1 MEITKKIVSAVLVED
16 NSANKA
22 QEPVQSVPE
31 QKIKYTERT
40 DIVNGYTVKIKYKEQ
55 SFYFTLNFDNKN
67 NLIEVF
73 VNASSTSP
81 EINTY
86 VQALARLISNQ
97 LKYSIPLSTVIK
109 HLDGMD
115 SGESYIVRFP
125 GQTKGKFIKS
135 IPDLLAK
142 VLYFYGENNSVFK
155 RQEVPEFSS
164 DGLYFFLPVEEGAFK
179 EENAV
184 AKEKPSS
191 KNSLVCSA
199 CGSDNV
205 SLSEGCFTCMSCGYS
220 KCA

>member
-1 MEITKKIVSAVLVED
+1 
-16 NSANKA
+16 
-22 QEPVQSVPE
+22 SVPE

-97 LKYSIPLSTVIK
+97 LKYSIPLSTIIK

-125 GQTKGKFIKS
+125 GQTKSKFIKS

-155 RQEVPEFSS
+155 KQEV
-164 DGLYFFLPVEEGAFK
+164 PVEEGAFK

>member
-1 MEITKKIVSAVLVED
+1 MEITKKIVSAVLIE
-16 NSANKA
+16 NSPTSNITSTDEKSQTKK
-22 QEPVQSVPE
+22 QE
-31 QKIKYTERT
+31 KINFTDRK
-40 DIVNGYTVKIKYKEQ
+40 DIVSGYTVKIKYKDQ
-55 SFYFTLNFDNKN
+55 SFYFTLNFDDKN

-97 LKYSIPLSTVIK
+97 LKYSIPLSNIIR

-115 SGESYIVRFP
+115 SGESYIVKFP
-125 GQTKGKFIKS
+125 GYPKSKFIKS

-142 VLYFYGENNSVFK
+142 VLYFYGENKSVFNN
-155 RQEVPEFSS
+155 QE
-164 DGLYFFLPVEEGAFK
+164 FFVKEPSPK
-179 EENAV
+179 EENTES
-184 AKEKPSS
+184 KEKSTS
-191 KNSLVCSA
+191 KNSLVCDS

-220 KCA
+220 KCS

>member
-22 QEPVQSVPE
+22 QEPVQPVAE
-31 QKIKYTERT
+31 QKIKYTECT

-97 LKYSIPLSTVIK
+97 LKYSIPLTNIIR

-115 SGESYIVRFP
+115 SGESYIVKFP
-125 GQTKGKFIKS
+125 GQTKSKFIKS

-155 RQEVPEFSS
+155 KQEVP
-164 DGLYFFLPVEEGAFK
+164 VEESALK
-179 EENAV
+179 EENTA

-191 KNSLVCSA
+191 KNSLVCSS

>member
-16 NSANKA
+16 SAANKA
-22 QEPVQSVPE
+22 KEPIQSVPE

-40 DIVNGYTVKIKYKEQ
+40 DIVNGYTIKIKYKEQ

-97 LKYSIPLSTVIK
+97 LKYSIPLSTIIK

-115 SGESYIVRFP
+115 SGESYIVKFP
-125 GQTKGKFIKS
+125 GYPKSKFIKS

-142 VLYFYGENNSVFK
+142 VLYFYGENKSSFNN
-155 RQEVPEFSS
+155 QE
-164 DGLYFFLPVEEGAFK
+164 FFPKEAPPK
-179 EENAV
+179 EENMEK
-184 AKEKPSS
+184 KEKSTS

-205 SLSEGCFTCMSCGYS
+205 SVSEGCFTCMSCGYS
-220 KCA
+220 KCS

>member
-1 MEITKKIVSAVLVED
+1 MEITKKIVSAVLLED
-16 NSANKA
+16 SSNNKA
-22 QEPVQSVPE
+22 KEPAQPVPE
-31 QKIKYTERT
+31 QKIKYTERP
-40 DIVNGYTVKIKYKEQ
+40 DIANGYTIKIKYKEQ

-97 LKYSIPLSTVIK
+97 LKYSIPLSTIIK

-115 SGESYIVRFP
+115 SGESYIVKFP
-125 GQTKGKFIKS
+125 GQTKSKFIKS

-155 RQEVPEFSS
+155 KQEVPAKESA
-164 DGLYFFLPVEEGAFK
+164 LK
-179 EENAV
+179 EENNV
-184 AKEKPSS
+184 TKEKNSS
-191 KNSLVCSA
+191 KNSLVCSS

-220 KCA
+220 KCT